1 MKAALAALDEA
12 VHRKSLHLARFSP
25 DVGFHRANPVV
36 SEAVPFLRRVFPQPV
51 QSFAERDFSTCAV
64 VERYV
69 ANISLVMADLNLTSI
84 VCHTPNPV
92 AADVAGETV
101 LMSLERSRCYGLG
114 GIGSEIWSKLV
125 SPVRVAD
132 LVEEFSGRYE
142 APPGVIE
149 RDVLQLL
156 TQLVDEGLIK
166 IC

>member
-1 MKAALAALDEA
+1 MGTGEA
-12 VHRKSLHLARFSP
+12 GGHL
-25 DVGFHRANPVV
+25 GGILLGMT
-36 SEAVPFLRRVFPQPV
+36 E
-51 QSFAERDFSTCAV
+51 
-64 VERYV
+64 
-69 ANISLVMADLNLTSI
+69 LNLASM

-132 LVEEFSGRYE
+132 LVTEFSGRYE

-156 TQLVDEGLIK
+156 TQLADEGLIR

>member
-1 MKAALAALDEA
+1 MERSA
-12 VHRKSLHLARFSP
+12 VSSK
-25 DVGFHRANPVV
+25 
-36 SEAVPFLRRVFPQPV
+36 
-51 QSFAERDFSTCAV
+51 
-64 VERYV
+64 VEV
-69 ANISLVMADLNLTSI
+69 DGILLSMTELNLASI
-84 VCHTPNPV
+84 VCHAPNPV

-125 SPVRVAD
+125 SPVRVSE
-132 LVEEFSGRYE
+132 LVDEFNGRYE

-156 TQLVDEGLIK
+156 TQLADEGLIK

>member
-1 MKAALAALDEA
+1 MGTGMPCSDPGGIL
-12 VHRKSLHLARFSP
+12 
-25 DVGFHRANPVV
+25 
-36 SEAVPFLRRVFPQPV
+36 LRMT
-51 QSFAERDFSTCAV
+51 E
-64 VERYV
+64 
-69 ANISLVMADLNLTSI
+69 LNLASI

-132 LVEEFSGRYE
+132 LVAEFSGRYE

-156 TQLVDEGLIK
+156 AQLADEGLIK

>member
-1 MKAALAALDEA
+1 
-12 VHRKSLHLARFSP
+12 
-25 DVGFHRANPVV
+25 VGFDRAKPVV
-36 SEAVPFLRRVFPQPV
+36 SEAVPFLQRVFRQPV
-51 QSFAERDFSTCAV
+51 QSFAERNFSTCSV

-69 ANISLVMADLNLTSI
+69 ANISSVMADLDLTSI
-84 VCHTPNPV
+84 VCHTPDPV

-114 GIGSEIWSKLV
+114 GIGSEIWSKLAG
-125 SPVRVAD
+125 PVRVAD

-156 TQLVDEGLIK
+156 TQLVDEGLVR